1 MIILK
6 KKKVCYDLKKT
17 LVSNIKQRKE
27 LKKMAD
33 YKKHKDEELI
43 KLLQSSSPIC
53 DAAFSEIYKRYSD
66 KLNAFCRFKSDNIRE
81 AEEIFQDA
89 WMKFFN
95 YARAGNRIDN
105 IQAFLYKIARN
116 ISIDKFRAKA
126 GKQYLDSDNFDWEQL
141 ASPFNLQSKIE
152 SDDLLRLISIGISN
166 LDEKSRDAFVM
177 QWFGG
182 LSYSEIAEINDESS
196 SAVKMRCHR
205 ALKELIKMLKPYIL
219 ELSDSE

>member
-1 MIILK
+1 
-6 KKKVCYDLKKT
+6 
-17 LVSNIKQRKE
+17 
-27 LKKMAD
+27 MAD
-33 YKKHKDEELI
+33 YRKYKDEELI
-43 KLLQSSSPIC
+43 ELLKSSSPIC

-126 GKQYLDSDNFDWEQL
+126 GKQYLDTDNFDWEQL

-166 LDEKSRDAFVM
+166 LDDKSRDAFVM

-196 SAVKMRCHR
+196 AAVKMRCHR
-205 ALKELIKMLKPYIL
+205 ALKELIKLLKPYIL